1 MKIYRWNEMSSSEK
15 DRLLRRSETD
25 IQRFVEQVRP
35 IVEDVRKN
43 GDAAVGRWTE
53 KLDGVL
59 LKSNRFKATQAE
71 FAAARKKLSAQVIK
85 AIEKAAANVR
95 VYHERQMPESLW
107 LTPMEPGVYAGE
119 KITPIASCGLYVPR
133 GKGSFPSVMIMLGA
147 PAVAAG
153 VERIVA
159 VTPPEP
165 NGEIGAAT
173 LVAAEACGVKDVY
186 RVGGVQA
193 VSALA
198 YGTAV
203 IPKVDKIIGPGSGY
217 VTAAKRILYG
227 DVDVGLPAG
236 PSESIILADE
246 STDPKLAALDL
257 LIEQEH
263 GPDSTALLVTHSE
276 ALIKRV
282 QSLLP
287 GLIRKLPE
295 KRRNF
300 IKQGFSNFG
309 GAVLTRS
316 LKQSIDFVN
325 LFAPEHLEVLTSE
338 PFEALDGIKNAGEIL
353 LGPDT
358 PITLGNFNL
367 GIDAILPT
375 GGFARSF
382 SGVSVFDFLKR
393 SSVGYVTPQ
402 GFRSL
407 APTAET
413 LARYEG
419 FPAHAMAVAER
430 RKKAAGKPNKK

>member
-1 MKIYRWNEMSSSEK
+1 MNVHRWNEMNRAAKE
-15 DRLLRRSETD
+15 RLLRRSETD
-25 IQRFVEQVRP
+25 IMQFVEQVKP

-43 GDAAVGRWTE
+43 GDAAVIRWTE
-53 KLDGVL
+53 KFDGVL
-59 LKSNRFKATQAE
+59 LKSNKFKATPAE
-71 FAAARKKLSAQVIK
+71 FAAAKKQLSAAVRN

-95 VYHERQMPESLW
+95 KYHERQMPQSLW

-119 KITPIASCGLYVPR
+119 KITPVASCGLYVPR

-147 PAVAAG
+147 PAVVAG

-159 VTPPEP
+159 VTPPGP
-165 NGEIGAAT
+165 NGEVDAAT

-186 RVGGVQA
+186 RIGGVQA
-193 VSALA
+193 VASLA
-198 YGTAV
+198 YGTAK

-217 VTAAKRILYG
+217 VTAAKRLLYG
-227 DVDVGLPAG
+227 VVDVGLPAG

-246 STDPKLAALDL
+246 NADPELVALDL

-276 ALIKRV
+276 ALIKKVMAR
-282 QSLLP
+282 LP
-287 GLIRKLPE
+287 GLIKRLPE

-300 IKQGFSNFG
+300 IKQGFANFG
-309 GAVLTRS
+309 GAVLTRD
-316 LKQSIDFVN
+316 LEQSIEFVN
-325 LFAPEHLEVLTSE
+325 LFAPEHLEVLTAQ
-338 PFEALDGIKNAGEIL
+338 PFEALEKIKNAGEIL

-375 GGFARSF
+375 GGFAKSF
-382 SGVSVFDFLKR
+382 SGVSVYDFLKR
-393 SSVGYVTPQ
+393 SSIGYVTPQ
-402 GFRSL
+402 GFKSL
-407 APTAET
+407 APSAET

-419 FPAHAMAVAER
+419 FPAHAMAVADR
-430 RKKAAGKPNKK
+430 RKRIAKNGKKK